1 MFPNTPSLP
10 SRSLLLIC
18 LVRAAAGMPSSFR
31 FITYSACEYP
41 LLSPMAKD
49 YQAVPLDEEQ
59 SRSSSESTI
68 YEKDRVALRLGDDK
82 FGRNARTR
90 ATDFVSKHWAWIAH
104 AVLLTLSMT
113 LFTLSF
119 CNRTARPSDLQV
131 TQQFSSYCMHQVN
144 TLRCR
149 PV

>member
-1 MFPNTPSLP
+1 MFPTPSCHSP
-10 SRSLLLIC
+10 PLLL
-18 LVRAAAGMPSSFR
+18 VRAAGMPSSFR

-68 YEKDRVALRLGDDK
+68 YEKDRLALRLEDDK
-82 FGRNARTR
+82 FQRNAGTR
-90 ATDFVSKHWAWIAH
+90 ASEFISKHWPWIGH

-131 TQQFSSYCMHQVN
+131 TQQFSSYCTHPSKI
-144 TLRCR
+144 LPLSAC
-149 PV
+149 PD

>member
-1 MFPNTPSLP
+1 
-10 SRSLLLIC
+10 
-18 LVRAAAGMPSSFR
+18 MPSSFR

-68 YEKDRVALRLGDDK
+68 YEKDRLPLRLASD
-82 FGRNARTR
+82 GRNARAR
-90 ATDFVSKHWAWIAH
+90 ASEFLAKHWPWIGH

-131 TQQFSSYCMHQVN
+131 TQQFSSYCMY
-144 TLRCR
+144 
-149 PV
+149 